1 MAPTTHLVT
10 FVSALS
16 FLSSTTSASAFD
28 YPSCLPTTKT
38 VYATVTVLE
47 GYGGSTSVAKAT
59 PKVSAN
65 TWKKSSSRD
74 SSYDVVQQYTPPASA
89 SYPGVVFPT
98 YSPEHPNPNGPFYN
112 PNNYIPEPIHWPGLP
127 KKGATAAPARPS
139 GRPRPIGGYAADKFQ
154 SPAWVKKG
162 SNLKPALSQ
171 QDTNGNSNWGEIDC
185 PRLPPYIGAD
195 KNGGVHAS
203 TSGKLASKTTT
214 ESSYSYGSPS
224 KTGSSSFPKYTV
236 SSSSY
241 YNRTASSSNSS
252 TTPPFSSA
260 SSLVSTN
267 SSVPTSSSFSD
278 KCVTNNTAAACAAM
292 PNTGVTRTYD
302 FHVSYATISPD
313 GVTKNGLVV
322 NGGFPGPLVEANWGD
337 WISITVTNDLPDDAG
352 EQGEGTALHWHGFLQ
367 EETPW
372 FDGVPS
378 VQQCPISPS
387 KSVKYTF
394 RADHY
399 GTSWYHSHYSGQY
412 AGGAL
417 GPIVIHGPSHVCYDE
432 DIGPIILSDWY
443 HKDYFSLVNETMTG
457 GLALSNNNLI
467 NGKMN
472 YPCANTTFACT
483 ENAGVSKFKFT
494 PGKKY
499 RLRLINTSAEAIQ
512 KFTLDG
518 HNFTVMAN
526 DFVAIKPYTVSVIT
540 LGVGQRSDVVV
551 CHLSSVKSIQVY

>member
-1 MAPTTHLVT
+1 MGPTTRFATSV
-10 FVSALS
+10 FALS
-16 FLSSTTSASAFD
+16 FLSSTSSASALN
-28 YPSCLPTTKT
+28 YPSCQPTTKT

-47 GYGGSTSVAKAT
+47 GYGASASAAKAV
-59 PKVSAN
+59 PKVSS
-65 TWKKSSSRD
+65 TSSVKSTGD
-74 SSYDVVQQYTPPASA
+74 YSSYDVVQQYSPPASA

-98 YSPEHPNPNGPFYN
+98 YSPENPNPNGPFYN

-127 KKGATAAPARPS
+127 KKGATAAPPRPS

-162 SNLKPALSQ
+162 SNLKPELSQ

-185 PRLPPYIGAD
+185 PRLPPYLGPD
-195 KNGGVHAS
+195 KSGSVPAS
-203 TSGKLASKTTT
+203 TSGKPASKTST
-214 ESSYSYGSPS
+214 EL
-224 KTGSSSFPKYTV
+224 
-236 SSSSY
+236 SSSY
-241 YNRTASSSNSS
+241 ISPSNTGSAGFPSFTASGGFNTTLSSSNSS
-252 TTPPFSSA
+252 TTPPFPSA
-260 SSLVSTN
+260 SSFVSSSSSMYTN
-267 SSVPTSSSFSD
+267 SSFAD
-278 KCVTNNTAAACAAM
+278 KCVSSNDTAAACATM
-292 PNTGVTRTYD
+292 PDTGVTRTYD
-302 FHVSYATISPD
+302 FHVSYATIAPD

-337 WISITVTNDLPDDAG
+337 WLSITVTNDLPDDAG
-352 EQGEGTALHWHGFLQ
+352 DQGEGTALHWHGFFQ
-367 EETPW
+367 EKTPW

-387 KSVKYTF
+387 KSVTYTF

-399 GTSWYHSHYSGQY
+399 GTSWYHSHYSAQY

-443 HKDYFSLVNETMTG
+443 HKDYFSLVNETMSG

-472 YPCANTTFACT
+472 YPCANTTFACK
-483 ENAGVSKFKFT
+483 ENAGISKFKFT
-494 PGKKY
+494 AGKKY

-518 HNFTVMAN
+518 HNFTVMSN
-526 DFVAIKPYTVSVIT
+526 DFVAIKPYTASVIT

-551 CHLSSVKSIQVY
+551 RHFCHVNSTHIY

>member
-1 MAPTTHLVT
+1 MGATTRFAT
-10 FVSALS
+10 FIFALS
-16 FLSSTTSASAFD
+16 FLSSTTSASALN
-28 YPSCLPTTKT
+28 YPSCKPTTKT
-38 VYATVTVLE
+38 IYATVTILE
-47 GYGGSTSVAKAT
+47 GYGASTSVAKAIPNES
-59 PKVSAN
+59 PKPSIKSTSA
-65 TWKKSSSRD
+65 SFG
-74 SSYDVVQQYTPPASA
+74 YDVVQQYTPPASA

-98 YSPEHPNPNGPFYN
+98 YSPEKPNPNGPFYN
-112 PNNYIPEPIHWPGLP
+112 PNNYIPEPLHWPGLP
-127 KKGATAAPARPS
+127 KKDATAAPPRPS
-139 GRPRPIGGYAADKFQ
+139 DRPRPLGGYAADKFQ

-162 SNLKPALSQ
+162 SNLKPELSQ
-171 QDTNGNSNWGEIDC
+171 KDTNGNSNWGEIDC
-185 PRLPPYIGAD
+185 PRLPPYIGVD
-195 KNGGVHAS
+195 KSGNVQAS
-203 TSGKLASKTTT
+203 TSGKLSSKSTA
-214 ESSYSYGSPS
+214 ESSSSYFSPS
-224 KTGSSSFPKYTV
+224 KTGSVSFP
-236 SSSSY
+236 SY
-241 YNRTASSSNSS
+241 TASNTYNSTSVGWNSS
-252 TTPPFSSA
+252 TTLPFSSA
-260 SSLVSTN
+260 SSFIS
-267 SSVPTSSSFSD
+267 SSVPINSSFPD
-278 KCVTNNTAAACAAM
+278 KCVTNNTAAACAKM
-292 PNTGVTRTYD
+292 PDTGVTRTYD

-337 WISITVTNDLPDDAG
+337 WLSITVTNELPDDAG

-367 EETPW
+367 EATPW

-387 KSVKYTF
+387 KSVTYAF

-399 GTSWYHSHYSGQY
+399 GTTWYHSHYSGQY

-443 HKDYFSLVNETMTG
+443 HKDYFSLVNETMSG
-457 GLALSNNNLI
+457 GLSLSNNNLI

-483 ENAGVSKFKFT
+483 ENAGISKFKFT
-494 PGKKY
+494 SGKKY

-526 DFVAIKPYTVSVIT
+526 DFVAIKPYTATVIT

-551 CHLSSVKSIQVY
+551 SHFSE